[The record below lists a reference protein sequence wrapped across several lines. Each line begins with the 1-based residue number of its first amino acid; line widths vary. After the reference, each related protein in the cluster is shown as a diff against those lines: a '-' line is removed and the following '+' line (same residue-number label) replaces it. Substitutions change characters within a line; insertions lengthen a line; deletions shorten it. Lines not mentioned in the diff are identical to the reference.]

1 MNKFKVWFG
10 IIGLAIGI
18 FIGVYIQPLISGD
31 NVYEQLGKFRD
42 VLLTV
47 EKNYVEEVQT
57 SKLVESAITG
67 MLNDLDPH
75 SVYIPAE
82 QQKKVEEDFKGSF
95 QGIGVEFD
103 IVRDTITI
111 ISPISGGPSEALGIQ
126 SGDKIVKIDGKNAV
140 GLKRDDVPKKLRG
153 VKGTHVSVGIVR
165 SGNKEPLLYDITRA
179 DIPLVTVDA
188 AFVNPDGTAYLTIN
202 RFAEPTYEEFMRNM
216 DKLSSLGMKRLIL
229 DLRSNP
235 GGYMDRALM
244 IVDEFIGGE
253 KQILFTKSVRRDAQ
267 ESYKS
272 TNGQSYEKLPLIV
285 LINAGSAS
293 ASEIVSG
300 AIQDLDRGLVV
311 GETSFGKGLVQRQFP
326 LSDGSAFRVTTARY
340 YTPSGRLIQRSY
352 KEGKEDY
359 YSMKNRQTD
368 EEGDNIEHTHDLS
381 DSSRPI
387 FKTTS
392 GRKVLGGGGVTPDYV
407 VKLDTLTPTAID
419 IIRKNVIWEYTED
432 LINSSTGK
440 DIKSKYQSNFNE
452 FLTNFNVSEVMMNRF
467 LEIAKSKKIEIKPN
481 EIKADEDDIKGRIK
495 SRIARSIWGN
505 TAFYQVALLGDKQYE
520 KALSLFPESIK
531 IAKLAQK

>member
-1 MNKFKVWFG
+1 
-10 IIGLAIGI
+10 
-18 FIGVYIQPLISGD
+18 
-31 NVYEQLGKFRD
+31 
-42 VLLTV
+42 
-47 EKNYVEEVQT
+47 
-57 SKLVESAITG
+57 
-67 MLNDLDPH
+67 
-75 SVYIPAE
+75 
-82 QQKKVEEDFKGSF
+82 
-95 QGIGVEFD
+95 
-103 IVRDTITI
+103 
-111 ISPISGGPSEALGIQ
+111 
-126 SGDKIVKIDGKNAV
+126 
-140 GLKRDDVPKKLRG
+140 
-153 VKGTHVSVGIVR
+153 
-165 SGNKEPLLYDITRA
+165 
-179 DIPLVTVDA
+179 
-188 AFVNPDGTAYLTIN
+188 
-202 RFAEPTYEEFMRNM
+202 
-216 DKLSSLGMKRLIL
+216 
-229 DLRSNP
+229 
-235 GGYMDRALM
+235 MDRALM

-452 FLTNFNVSEVMMNRF
+452 FLTNFNISEVMMNRF